1 MTLKSGGNIFTI
13 FFHDVKIHSENV
25 DVIQVR
31 FFTQSIDVFK
41 GTYCFKN
48 K

>member
-1 MTLKSGGNIFTI
+1 MTLKPGGNIFTM
-13 FFHDVKIHSENV
+13 FFHDVKIYSENV
-25 DVIQVR
+25 DVIQGR
-31 FFTQSIDVFK
+31 FLTQSIDVFK